1 MKSAS
6 NFEEH
11 GAKIPEIAKKLVKD
25 ATKSCLENLPF
36 RKILAM
42 LPPGWTE
49 KYSETHANPCY
60 VHAASGTTIWTRP
73 TSSSVE
79 QQGILTFLA
88 SPFSPVTDVS
98 EEDAGKKYKTATVKS
113 KRKKEEETDMPKEKQ
128 VRTNSLLS
136 PVTDMSEEDA
146 GKKCKTATVKSKR
159 KKEEETDMPKEKQ
172 VRTNSLLSPV
182 TDMSEEDASK
192 NSKTATVKSKRKKE
206 EETDMPKEKKARTK
220 YPKTPSASALVV
232 NSDMVA
238 VDKTLGAFVGA
249 TIYALGGG
257 CAVLTFVDPVVQ
269 KLLPAA
275 VDFVSRDEVLEY
287 DREFTIFS
295 KICTRRRGEGFFSD
309 TIGGYSFSKDK
320 LVAQPLHPTL
330 RALLDHANTFVPH
343 DKFTAITTN
352 RYRNDNDGIGD
363 HTDKDVGDE
372 EQIGVLA
379 FSHGASRVLS
389 FRPIDRSNGELKEL
403 HVATEN
409 GQTLVMY
416 GKGFQTKFT
425 HGIKAKKTKK
435 SADGAGSASTSV
447 PLTEDVRVSFTFR
460 RHHREYPRVVM
471 NV

>member
-88 SPFSPVTDVS
+88 SPFSPVTDV
-98 EEDAGKKYKTATVKS
+98 
-113 KRKKEEETDMPKEKQ
+113 
-128 VRTNSLLS
+128 
-136 PVTDMSEEDA
+136 SEEDA

-403 HVATEN
+403 NVATEN

>member
-1 MKSAS
+1 VKSAS

-88 SPFSPVTDVS
+88 SPFSPVTDV
-98 EEDAGKKYKTATVKS
+98 
-113 KRKKEEETDMPKEKQ
+113 
-128 VRTNSLLS
+128 
-136 PVTDMSEEDA
+136 SEEDA

-249 TIYALGGG
+249 TIYSLGGG

>member
-88 SPFSPVTDVS
+88 SPFSPVTDV
-98 EEDAGKKYKTATVKS
+98 
-113 KRKKEEETDMPKEKQ
+113 
-128 VRTNSLLS
+128 
-136 PVTDMSEEDA
+136 SEEDA

-352 RYRNDNDGIGD
+352 RYRNDNDGIGG

-403 HVATEN
+403 NVATEN